1 MDYTDDACM
10 NTFSGGQVA
19 RMDSLHQQYRPTP

>member
-10 NTFSGGQVA
+10 FVFTNGQVA
-19 RMDSLHQQYRPTP
+19 RMKSAWTAFRQ